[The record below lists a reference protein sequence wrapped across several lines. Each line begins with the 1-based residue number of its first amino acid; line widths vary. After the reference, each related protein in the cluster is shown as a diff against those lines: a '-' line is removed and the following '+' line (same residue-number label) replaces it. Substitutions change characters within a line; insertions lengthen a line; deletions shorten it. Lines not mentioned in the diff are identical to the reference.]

1 MTALQLNTDVM
12 KTIIKISIISLLIL
26 LVVTPD
32 LLAVVRPA
40 DPGNTVAV
48 PLDGGLLAIL
58 AGAGLAYFAARSK
71 KKKGK

>member
-1 MTALQLNTDVM
+1 M
-12 KTIIKISIISLLIL
+12 KAIIKISFICVLIL
-26 LVVTPD
+26 MFITPE
-32 LLAVVRPA
+32 LFAVVRPA

-58 AGAGLAYFAARSK
+58 AGAGLGYFAARSK

>member
-1 MTALQLNTDVM
+1 M
-12 KTIIKISIISLLIL
+12 KTMIKILFFSVLIL
-26 LVVTPD
+26 LVLTPE

-58 AGAGLAYFAARSK
+58 AGAGLAYYTARIK
-71 KKKGK
+71 KKKRK